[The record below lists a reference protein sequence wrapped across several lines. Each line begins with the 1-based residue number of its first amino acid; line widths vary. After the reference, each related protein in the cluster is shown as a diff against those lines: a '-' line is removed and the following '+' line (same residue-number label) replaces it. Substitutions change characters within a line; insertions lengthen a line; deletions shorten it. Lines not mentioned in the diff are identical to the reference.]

1 MSLTKIIENNQA
13 MQEYLQNDTTELT
26 NLIVEAAF
34 RLHKKKKQNRVEV
47 ITFILK
53 EEKVNYKIV
62 LDRENLLTTLEDNL
76 ITLEQYE
83 QYERCAEVF
92 KLINK
97 LKNENNTSNSTG
109 DLESNPSIGS

>member
-62 LDRENLLTTLEDNL
+62 LDRENLLTTLKDNL
-76 ITLEQYE
+76 VTLENYEEYE
-83 QYERCAEVF
+83 QCEKVY
-92 KLINK
+92 KLIK
-97 LKNENNTSNSTG
+97 EIENETYSSNSTG
-109 DLESNPSIGS
+109 DLESNTSIDS